1 MESIFT
7 GNHVKG
13 EADLALK
20 KQTIVFPF
28 DRIDIFLTEREI
40 KIYCEKVVYLHL
52 SSKTEIILHIHRPV
66 LQEFIQ

>member
-40 KIYCEKVVYLHL
+40 KIYREKVV
-52 SSKTEIILHIHRPV
+52 
-66 LQEFIQ
+66 